1 MARVATVS
9 RATDSSG
16 GFADVGRRQY
26 TVRFA
31 GQFEP
36 EQLNELIVGWSN
48 DRPIYLS
55 EVADVE
61 ILSNYKVMV

>member
-1 MARVATVS
+1 VRRRWGSQINDIVAAVS
-9 RATDSSG
+9 RATDCAG

-26 TVRFA
+26 TVRFV

-48 DRPIYLS
+48 ERPIYLS
-55 EVADVE
+55 EVADV
-61 ILSNYKVMV
+61 